1 MIISFY
7 FSIMMI
13 MLISLLAQ
21 FEFFVVVAKVSMNF
35 SVNDYR
41 LQEKKL
47 FRGFAEYLCFRKF
60 WRILKLLILEI
71 YLNVGVASFKSNFN
85 SSAFFFWI
93 FFSFFSELYNN
104 AKYINY

>member
-1 MIISFY
+1 MIKNDYCVSDMIISFY

-21 FEFFVVVAKVSMNF
+21 FEFFVVVDKVSMNF

-41 LQEKKL
+41 LQENKL

-60 WRILKLLILEI
+60 
-71 YLNVGVASFKSNFN
+71 
-85 SSAFFFWI
+85 
-93 FFSFFSELYNN
+93 
-104 AKYINY
+104 

>member
-1 MIISFY
+1 VIRGDSNITSRTIPTSCTTMIKNDYCVSDMIISFY

-60 WRILKLLILEI
+60 
-71 YLNVGVASFKSNFN
+71 
-85 SSAFFFWI
+85 
-93 FFSFFSELYNN
+93 
-104 AKYINY
+104 